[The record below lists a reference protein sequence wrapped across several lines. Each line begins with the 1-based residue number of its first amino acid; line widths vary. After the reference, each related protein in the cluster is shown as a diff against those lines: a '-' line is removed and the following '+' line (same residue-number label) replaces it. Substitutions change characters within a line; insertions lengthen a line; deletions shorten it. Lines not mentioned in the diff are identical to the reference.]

1 MIMANCKLRAL
12 LLGVATAAAALFLA
26 AGPAWAGTVLLAR
39 ESTIRAT
46 GKAGSADFDLT
57 DGSHDF
63 NGFSNLV
70 DTADAGVSGPR
81 VSANQHSRPSMS
93 ASGDDFTGA
102 YAEGS
107 ANAAANNPGSN
118 DAQAE
123 SNFDLTFQVVGSPSI
138 VNFGGAVGV
147 NGNGSTTIALQNK
160 STHEVLLQQ
169 ELFAGDGEGQSL
181 DHQTVL
187 SPGVYEL
194 SVNASVD
201 GEHDDSMAY
210 FTVSLSISPVATGG
224 IVTPVPLPSS
234 AWSALAVLAAGG
246 LVQGYR
252 KIRRGVLA
260 V

>member
-1 MIMANCKLRAL
+1 MANCNLRAM
-12 LLGVATAAAALFLA
+12 LLGAAAAAAVLFLA
-26 AGPAWAGTVLLAR
+26 AGPASAGTVLLAR

-46 GKAGSADFDLT
+46 GKAGAADFDLN

-70 DTADAGVSGPR
+70 DTNDAGVTGPR
-81 VSANQHSRPSMS
+81 VSANQHSQPSMNR
-93 ASGDDFTGA
+93 ANGDFTGA
-102 YAEGS
+102 YAEGA
-107 ANAAANNPGSN
+107 ANAAADNPSSD

-123 SNFDLTFQVVGSPSI
+123 SNFDLTFQVVGSPSL

-147 NGNGSTTIALQNK
+147 SGNGSTTIALQNK
-160 STHEVLLQQ
+160 NTNEVLLSQ

-201 GEHDDSMAY
+201 GEQSESMAY
-210 FTVSLSISPVATGG
+210 FTVSLSISPITPGG

-234 AWSALAVLAAGG
+234 MWSALAVLGAGG
-246 LVQGYR
+246 LLQGYR
-252 KIRRGVLA
+252 KVRRHVLA
-260 V
+260 A